1 MTKILLSIPEEIL
14 AKIDEY
20 KDKKKIKRNQFF
32 INAIESYFKTLW
44 EEEYFQRKRK
54 AVESIKKTREEIIS
68 LGIKDWD
75 PVAEI
80 RKFRDTHADELLN
93 RWKEK

>member
-1 MTKILLSIPEEIL
+1 MAKILLSIPEEIL
-14 AKIDEY
+14 AKIDAY

-32 INAIESYFKTLW
+32 LNAVESYFKTLW
-44 EEEYFQRKRK
+44 EEEYFQRKK
-54 AVESIKKTREEIIS
+54 MAVESIKKTREEIMS

-80 RKFRDTHADELLN
+80 RKFRDTRADKLLK

>member
-1 MTKILLSIPEEIL
+1 MTKILLSIPDEIL

-32 INAIESYFKTLW
+32 IDAVESYFKTLW
-44 EEEYFQRKRK
+44 EAEYFERKKK
-54 AVESIKKTREEIIS
+54 AFEQIKKTSQKIMS

-75 PVAEI
+75 PVGEI
-80 RKFRDTHADELLN
+80 RSIRESAE
-93 RWKEK
+93 KEILKKLS

>member
-44 EEEYFQRKRK
+44 EEEYFQRKRR
-54 AVESIKKTREEIIS
+54 AVESIKKTREEIMS

-80 RKFRDTHADELLN
+80 RKFRDTRADELLK